1 MEDTTSDH
9 NLSSKKR
16 KQNENTS
23 QIACDQSNPPD
34 NATNSNNNQEHKRSK
49 LESPPASSIIEICTT
64 QSAIAFEGD
73 VLVAYGPAIKQSS
86 TNEPKAP
93 IAHVDL
99 IDSHGQMTITVN
111 INNKLI
117 DTFLPQLLPGAS
129 VRLTKFTVK
138 KKSQYERGD
147 ADYSSQNQEPNGF
160 QLQVKDGELPS
171 DAATLTVP
179 KVHTNSYATLER
191 LLTSARPPLLLL
203 KNVVRGSTRGT
214 SDIRSSLSTYI
225 DELND
230 EYTKGFLQTLASSNL
245 QVAGTLKTKNVY
257 LPPYQPLCNLC
268 HSIVSGAHLSAN
280 NIAHYTTC
288 TSTTTFAYQH
298 YLQCTIET
306 EDGTIN
312 YNLHTKLLQQNFP
325 ELTKI
330 TFENY
335 KQNISAA
342 IYLMRKFEIRG
353 TFTISMN
360 NSIIAIA
367 QEASN
372 SV

>member
-1 MEDTTSDH
+1 
-9 NLSSKKR
+9 
-16 KQNENTS
+16 
-23 QIACDQSNPPD
+23 
-34 NATNSNNNQEHKRSK
+34 
-49 LESPPASSIIEICTT
+49 
-64 QSAIAFEGD
+64 
-73 VLVAYGPAIKQSS
+73 
-86 TNEPKAP
+86 
-93 IAHVDL
+93 
-99 IDSHGQMTITVN
+99 MTITVN

-147 ADYSSQNQEPNGF
+147 ADYCIQLTAKTTIESIDKVCKKQKLTPDTTISQLIHSPNNYSIGTLGVLVASQNQEPNEF

-171 DAATLTVP
+171 DTATLTVP

-203 KNVVRGSTRGT
+203 KNVVRGNTRGS

-268 HSIVSGAHLSAN
+268 HSIVSAAHMSAN
-280 NIAHYTTC
+280 NTAHCTTC
-288 TSTTTFAYQH
+288 ASTTTFAYQH

-312 YNLHTKLLQQNFP
+312 CNLHTKLLQQNFP

-335 KQNISAA
+335 KQNISAT
-342 IYLMRKFEIRG
+342 IYLMCKFEIRG
-353 TFTISMN
+353 TFTIAMN

-367 QEASN
+367 QEAS
-372 SV
+372 SVILCKPLFCIATI

>member
-1 MEDTTSDH
+1 
-9 NLSSKKR
+9 
-16 KQNENTS
+16 
-23 QIACDQSNPPD
+23 
-34 NATNSNNNQEHKRSK
+34 
-49 LESPPASSIIEICTT
+49 
-64 QSAIAFEGD
+64 
-73 VLVAYGPAIKQSS
+73 
-86 TNEPKAP
+86 
-93 IAHVDL
+93 
-99 IDSHGQMTITVN
+99 MTITVN

-117 DTFLPQLLPGAS
+117 DTFWPQLLPGAS

-147 ADYSSQNQEPNGF
+147 VDYCIQLTAKTTIESIDKVCKQQKLTPDTTISQLIHSPNNYSIGTLVVLVASQNQEPNGF

-171 DAATLTVP
+171 DTATLTVP

-191 LLTSARPPLLLL
+191 LLTLARPPLLLL
-203 KNVVRGSTRGT
+203 KNVVRGSTRGA

-268 HSIVSGAHLSAN
+268 HSIVSVAHLSAN
-280 NIAHYTTC
+280 NTAHCTTC

-312 YNLHTKLLQQNFP
+312 CNLHTKLLQQNFP

-342 IYLMRKFEIRG
+342 IYLMRKFKIRG
-353 TFTISMN
+353 TFTIAMN
-360 NSIIAIA
+360 NSIIVIA